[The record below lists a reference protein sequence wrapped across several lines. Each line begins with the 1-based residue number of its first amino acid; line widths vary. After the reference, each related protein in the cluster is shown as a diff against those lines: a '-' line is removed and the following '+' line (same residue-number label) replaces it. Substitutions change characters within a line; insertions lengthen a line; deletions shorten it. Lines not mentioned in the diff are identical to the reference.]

1 MKKIAIAVAAAT
13 CSFISAGAMAQVYV
27 SAAVG
32 QSHVN
37 ADCSGVASCDNN
49 DTAYRVTGGYTFGNG
64 LSAELGYISFGK
76 AKASNPGVSA
86 ELKADAVTLGVA
98 YRAAI
103 SPNWGLGARLGVA
116 SMKTTI
122 SGTVAAFGSGS
133 DSQTKAQAYVGFGAN
148 YAVTSKFSI
157 EANADFSRAQFDD
170 EKGNVRALT
179 IGARYAF

>member
-1 MKKIAIAVAAAT
+1 MKKITIAIAAAAG
-13 CSFISAGAMAQVYV
+13 SFISTGAMAQVYV

-49 DTAYRVTGGYTFGNG
+49 DTAYRATGGYTFGNG

-76 AKASNPGVSA
+76 AKASNPGLSA

-98 YRAAI
+98 YRAAL
-103 SPNWGLGARLGVA
+103 SPNWGLGVRGGIA
-116 SMKTTI
+116 SVKTTV
-122 SGTVAAFGSGS
+122 SGTIAAFGSGS
-133 DSQTKAQAYVGFGAN
+133 DSQTKAQPYFGIGAS

-170 EKGNVRALT
+170 EKGDVRALT
-179 IGARYAF
+179 LGARYAF